1 MTDRKPVVYIFHGD
15 DEFAI
20 GQTLTE
26 IESQMGDPSTAA
38 MNTTTLDGRNLN
50 LDELIQATRA
60 MPFLAE
66 RRLVVLTD
74 PLGSLKSSTDRDK
87 FKSILENT
95 PESTALVIQ
104 ITKPLV
110 GMSVEENVMTGALFG
125 SAGRSGK
132 VKAAREKAHAAF
144 GHAVGAAEVAPVR
157 HGDPKI
163 GDPAIKGI
171 YVRYH
176 LPSGLDLAL

>member
-1 MTDRKPVVYIFHGD
+1 MTDHKPVVYIFHGD

-20 GQTLTE
+20 RQALIE
-26 IESQMGDPSTAA
+26 IESQMGDSPTAA

-50 LDELIQATRA
+50 LDELIQATHA

-95 PESTALVIQ
+95 PATTALVIQ
-104 ITKPLV
+104 ISKPLV
-110 GMSVEENVMTGALFG
+110 DPRNRRKGQTHWLEKWRDTQE
-125 SAGRSGK
+125 GR
-132 VKAAREKAHAAF
+132 VYLRA
-144 GHAVGAAEVAPVR
+144 
-157 HGDPKI
+157 
-163 GDPAIKGI
+163 
-171 YVRYH
+171 
-176 LPSGLDLAL
+176 